1 MVLSAEWLATTMV
14 LSTEYAIVNVNGT
27 KRQVERE
34 AHERNESLSMFLKS
48 VGCHNHQPGRP
59 VTWQPIGL
67 PAQKISD

>member
-34 AHERNESLSMFLKS
+34 AHERNRNL
-48 VGCHNHQPGRP
+48 
-59 VTWQPIGL
+59 
-67 PAQKISD
+67 